1 MVPEEPASNS
11 SIDQEHLH
19 HNKLELLQNNFF
31 NNLIIADHW
40 LFRYNKVSLYRGSF
54 PCIYYSWGKKKK
66 KIVCYTKDFVI
77 DV

>member
-19 HNKLELLQNNFF
+19 HNKLELLQNNLF
-31 NNLIIADHW
+31 NNLIVNHW
-40 LFRYNKVSLYRGSF
+40 LFCYNKVSLYRGSF
-54 PCIYYSWGKKKK
+54 PCANYSWGKK
-66 KIVCYTKDFVI
+66 KIVCYTNDFVI